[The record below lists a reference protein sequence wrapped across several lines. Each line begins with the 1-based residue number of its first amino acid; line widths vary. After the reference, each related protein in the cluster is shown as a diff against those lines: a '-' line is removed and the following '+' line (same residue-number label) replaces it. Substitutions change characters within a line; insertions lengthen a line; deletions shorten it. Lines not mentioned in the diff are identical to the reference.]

1 MERLGGAFP
10 SGGRSADS
18 APREDACH
26 HPTLMTAATE
36 GAVGRRVRV
45 AAVLVALL
53 ALLVLPA
60 CQGTETSRA
69 NMTTR
74 TARALTTRTARA
86 RTQARPPRP
95 GVHVVAIHSPALR
108 GTEHYA
114 VYLPP
119 GYDRGSRRYPV
130 VLFLHGLP
138 TDANAYR
145 RQRIQRLGQ
154 IAANNRRAVI
164 VVAPQGTRT
173 GDSDPEW
180 HDWGPGRD
188 WETAVAHD
196 VVDDVDHRY
205 RTIADR
211 RARAIIGISG
221 GGYGAM
227 LIGLH
232 HPETF
237 TAIESWSGYFHPTN
251 PKGDKPLDVGDAH
264 EDAKADAHRFVACL
278 GRLAATDRPSLLG
291 FFIGDRDPL
300 FLSENVQLN
309 RELDG
314 AHAPHLFRIYHG
326 AHKEPLWRSHQRE
339 WLLKAL
345 RVMPATPPP
354 PEPDPSSHRLA
365 AQRAGCPID

>member
-1 MERLGGAFP
+1 VRILDARHNVASRCRGAA
-10 SGGRSADS
+10 RSA
-18 APREDACH
+18 
-26 HPTLMTAATE
+26 
-36 GAVGRRVRV
+36 
-45 AAVLVALL
+45 
-53 ALLVLPA
+53 
-60 CQGTETSRA
+60 
-69 NMTTR
+69 
-74 TARALTTRTARA
+74 AR
-86 RTQARPPRP
+86 
-95 GVHVVAIHSPALR
+95 
-108 GTEHYA
+108 
-114 VYLPP
+114 
-119 GYDRGSRRYPV
+119 
-130 VLFLHGLP
+130 LFLHGLP
-138 TDANAYR
+138 TDPDAYR

-154 IAANNRRAVI
+154 IAADHGRPVI
-164 VVAPQGTRT
+164 VVAPQGTRK
-173 GDSDPEW
+173 GDRDPEW
-180 HDWGPGRD
+180 HDWRPGRD
-188 WETAVAHD
+188 WETAVARD
-196 VVDDVDHRY
+196 VVNDVDDRY

-309 RELDG
+309 RELDA
-314 AHAPHLFRIYHG
+314 AHVPHVFRIYHG
-326 AHKEPLWRSHQRE
+326 AHKEPLWRSHERE
-339 WLLKAL
+339 WLVKAL
-345 RVMPATPPP
+345 RVMPTAPPP
-354 PEPDPSSHRLA
+354 PERDPAGRRLA